1 MILTGYKHKL
11 ALIIPTRNRAI
22 LLTKLL
28 ESLKNQTIPADQ
40 IIVVDGSDEPI
51 EPNIREFLSSSV
63 TCVRVF
69 PPGLTRQR
77 NAGIQA
83 LGADITLAGYLDD
96 DMVLEKDAIE
106 AMLHFWESCPD
117 DVGGTSF
124 NITNNPVPR
133 SGLLGKLFRR
143 AFCLGDGRQGVILRS
158 GICTAVSPVLKDTY
172 TEWLS
177 GGATVWRR
185 HILDEFKY
193 DEWFEGGAYV
203 EDVDFSLT
211 VASNYN
217 YRLVVLRDAKAQH
230 YPPPFNPSKCHT
242 LGRMVTQQRYHFARK
257 HQRFS
262 VGRFYWATFGVAL
275 GLFVSSIPRRSK
287 CDFLK
292 ALGSL
297 MGLFDVMR
305 GNLFQTDSEFRK

>member
-1 MILTGYKHKL
+1 MTKYHHKI
-11 ALIIPTRNRAI
+11 AFIVPTRNRPE
-22 LLTKLL
+22 LLSKLL
-28 ESLKNQTIPADQ
+28 KSLQEQTVPANQ

-51 EPNIREFLSSSV
+51 ESEIRDFLSDTVS
-63 TCVRVF
+63 CIRVF
-69 PPGLTRQR
+69 PPGLTKQR

-83 LGADITLAGYLDD
+83 LGEDITLAGFLDD
-96 DMVLEKDAIE
+96 DMVLEEDAVE

-117 DVGGTSF
+117 DVGGSSF

-133 SGLLGKLFRR
+133 SGLFGKLFRR
-143 AFCLGDGRQGVILRS
+143 AFCLGDGRQGGILRS

-211 VASNYN
+211 VAKTYD
-217 YRLVVLRDAKAQH
+217 YKLVVLRDAKAQH
-230 YPPPFNPSKCHT
+230 FPPPFNPKKCHS

-257 HQRFS
+257 HAQFS
-262 VGRFYWATFGVAL
+262 IPRFYWATFGVAL
-275 GLFVSSIPRRSK
+275 GLFISSIPRRSS